1 MCRCS
6 TSACTEQ
13 SRMLSDWAEVPVL
26 EKCRSLQKQIN
37 NIQTALG
44 NGWYRL
50 QNAGGKLVVLSPT
63 PLPSENVTYPN
74 IQKLCICDDR
84 NER

>member
-6 TSACTEQ
+6 TSAYTEQ
-13 SRMLSDWAEVPVL
+13 SRMFSDGAEVPVL
-26 EKCRSLQKQIN
+26 ETCRLLQKQIN
-37 NIQTALG
+37 NIQTVFG
-44 NGWYRL
+44 NGWCRL
-50 QNAGGKLVVLSPT
+50 QNAGGKFIVLSPT

-74 IQKLCICDDR
+74 IQKLCVYDDR